1 MVENLPASAG
11 NTGLIPGLGGSHM
24 PVHQNCEP
32 ACLEP
37 ALCKREASGMR
48 RLCLTEKSG
57 PHLPQLGKSPCAAM
71 KTQCSQN
78 SNKRIFLKMY
88 QVTRRKINQNKRLR
102 NCENDGVMNMGWEDY
117 TQKILKLKD
126 NGMTI
131 ECLPKVN
138 ENFYPTAT

>member
-1 MVENLPASAG
+1 
-11 NTGLIPGLGGSHM
+11 
-24 PVHQNCEP
+24 
-32 ACLEP
+32 
-37 ALCKREASGMR
+37 
-48 RLCLTEKSG
+48 
-57 PHLPQLGKSPCAAM
+57 M

-78 SNKRIFLKMY
+78 SNNRIFLKMY